1 MNYEIKLGYKNHGY
15 DNNGYNSHG
24 FNNSKAIT

>member
-24 FNNSKAIT
+24 FNNSNAIT